1 MIPLSLG
8 GRIATWAF
16 VGFVT
21 LLCAFPLYWL
31 ILSSFKPVELLAQ
44 VSLIPPQ
51 VTLSNYA
58 EAFASLV
65 PRWLL
70 NTILIAVLTTALGLI
85 VATLA
90 AFGFA
95 RYAFRGKT
103 VLFAMVI
110 ASLAIPEYA
119 SVLPTFAIMRE
130 MGLLNSY
137 AAVVLPMAANALV
150 LFLLRQYFAQLPA
163 ELFDAARIDGA
174 SEFRVFW
181 SVALPLVRP
190 GLGAAGLILFL
201 SSWNAYLL
209 PLVMM
214 SRTEEFTIPVGLAF
228 LHSQL
233 NTGYMEVSPWGA
245 VTAGTVLSI
254 LPLIIC
260 LMLMQRHFVAGLTAG
275 AVKS

>member
-1 MIPLSLG
+1 MIPLSLP
-8 GRIATWAF
+8 GRIATWVF
-16 VGFVT
+16 VGLVT
-21 LLCAFPLYWL
+21 LICALPLYWL
-31 ILSSFKPVELLAQ
+31 ILSSIKPIELLAQ
-44 VSLIPPQ
+44 VSLIPQQ
-51 VTLSNYA
+51 VTLQNYA
-58 EAFASLV
+58 EAFASPV
-65 PRWLL
+65 PRWLF
-70 NTILIAVLTTALGLI
+70 NTVLIAVLTTALGLA

-95 RYAFRGKT
+95 RYRFRGKT
-103 VLFAMVI
+103 VLFALVI

-130 MGLLNSY
+130 LGLLNTY

-150 LFLLRQYFAQLPA
+150 LFLLRQYFTQLPA

-174 SEFRVFW
+174 SEIRVFW

-214 SRTEEFTIPVGLAF
+214 NRTEDFTIPVGLAF

-233 NTGYMEVSPWGA
+233 NTGYMEISPWGA

-254 LPLIIC
+254 MPLIIC

>member
-1 MIPLSLG
+1 MIPLSLP
-8 GRIATWAF
+8 GRIATWTF
-16 VGFVT
+16 VGLVT
-21 LLCAFPLYWL
+21 LICALPLYWL
-31 ILSSFKPVELLAQ
+31 ILSSIKPVELLAQ
-44 VSLIPPQ
+44 VSLIPQQ
-51 VTLSNYA
+51 VTLQNYA
-58 EAFASLV
+58 EAFASPV
-65 PRWLL
+65 PRWLF
-70 NTILIAVLTTALGLI
+70 NTVLIAVLTTALGLA

-95 RYAFRGKT
+95 RYRFRGKT
-103 VLFAMVI
+103 VLFALVI

-130 MGLLNSY
+130 LGLLNTY

-150 LFLLRQYFAQLPA
+150 LFLLRQYFTQLPT

-174 SEFRVFW
+174 SEIRVFW

-233 NTGYMEVSPWGA
+233 NTGYMEISPWGA

-254 LPLIIC
+254 MPLIIC

>member
-1 MIPLSLG
+1 MIPLSLP
-8 GRIATWAF
+8 GRLATWAF
-16 VGFVT
+16 VGLVT
-21 LLCAFPLYWL
+21 LICALPLYWL
-31 ILSSFKPVELLAQ
+31 ILSSIKPVELLAQ
-44 VSLIPPQ
+44 VSLIPQQ
-51 VTLSNYA
+51 VTLQNYA
-58 EAFASLV
+58 EAFASPV
-65 PRWLL
+65 PRWLF
-70 NTILIAVLTTALGLI
+70 NTVLIAVLTTALGLA

-95 RYAFRGKT
+95 RYRFRGKT
-103 VLFAMVI
+103 VLFALVI

-130 MGLLNSY
+130 LGLLNTY

-150 LFLLRQYFAQLPA
+150 LFLLRQYFTQLPA

-174 SEFRVFW
+174 SEIRVFW

-233 NTGYMEVSPWGA
+233 NTGYMEISPWGA

-254 LPLIIC
+254 MPLIIC

>member
-16 VGFVT
+16 VGVVT
-21 LLCAFPLYWL
+21 LLCAVPLYWL
-31 ILSSFKPVELLAQ
+31 ILSSFKPIDLLAQ
-44 VSLIPPQ
+44 VSLIPPE
-51 VTLSNYA
+51 VTLQNYA
-58 EAFASLV
+58 EAFDSMV

-70 NTILIAVLTTALGLI
+70 NTILIAVFTTALGLV

-103 VLFAMVI
+103 VLFALVI

-119 SVLPTFAIMRE
+119 SVLPTFAIMRQL
-130 MGLLNSY
+130 GLLNTY

-150 LFLLRQYFAQLPA
+150 LFLLRQYFSQLPG

>member
-1 MIPLSLG
+1 MIPLSLP
-8 GRIATWAF
+8 GRIATWVF
-16 VGFVT
+16 VGLVT
-21 LLCAFPLYWL
+21 LICALPLYWL
-31 ILSSFKPVELLAQ
+31 ILSSIKPIELLAQ
-44 VSLIPPQ
+44 VSFIPQQ
-51 VTLSNYA
+51 VTLQNYA
-58 EAFASLV
+58 EAFASPV
-65 PRWLL
+65 PRWLF
-70 NTILIAVLTTALGLI
+70 NTVLIAVLTTALGLA

-95 RYAFRGKT
+95 RYRFRGKT
-103 VLFAMVI
+103 VLFALVI

-130 MGLLNSY
+130 LVLLNTY

-150 LFLLRQYFAQLPA
+150 LFLLRQYFTQLPA

-174 SEFRVFW
+174 SEIRVFW

-214 SRTEEFTIPVGLAF
+214 NRTEDFTIPVGLAF

-233 NTGYMEVSPWGA
+233 NTGYMEISPWGA

-254 LPLIIC
+254 MPLIIC